1 MRAWRNRLPCR
12 RVFILLGALS
22 IIAEVPATIE
32 LARQQWQDGY
42 QRFQALASGPAARDR
57 LYLELETIS
66 AELRRRI
73 GQTFTLAEAADLY
86 GDAERWATDSLAERA
101 PVRGWAGDLAIV
113 LDAAFHLY
121 TRAAVDY
128 LP

>member
-1 MRAWRNRLPCR
+1 VRGPLPGR
-12 RVFILLGALS
+12 YTLS
-22 IIAEVPATIE
+22 IIAGVSATTEVS
-32 LARQQWQDGY
+32 RQQWQEGY
-42 QRFQALASGPAARDR
+42 RRFQALVTGSAAGDR

-66 AELRRRI
+66 DELRRRI
-73 GQTFTLAEAADLY
+73 GQTFTLAEAVELY
-86 GDAERWATDSLAERA
+86 GSAERWATDAMAERA
-101 PVRGWAGDLAIV
+101 AVRGWSHDLAIV

>member
-1 MRAWRNRLPCR
+1 MRGPLPGR
-12 RVFILLGALS
+12 YTLS
-22 IIAEVPATIE
+22 IIAGVSATTEVS
-32 LARQQWQDGY
+32 RQQWQEGY
-42 QRFQALASGPAARDR
+42 RRFQALAGGSVAGDR

-66 AELRRRI
+66 DELRRRI
-73 GQTFTLAEAADLY
+73 GQTFTLAEAVELY
-86 GDAERWATDSLAERA
+86 ASAERWAIDVVAERA
-101 PVRGWAGDLAIV
+101 AVRGWSHDLAIV

>member
-1 MRAWRNRLPCR
+1 M
-12 RVFILLGALS
+12 S
-22 IIAEVPATIE
+22 ATIE
-32 LARQQWQDGY
+32 VSRQQWQDGY
-42 QRFQALASGPAARDR
+42 QRFRALAGGSATDR

-66 AELRRRI
+66 DELRRRI
-73 GQTFTLAEAADLY
+73 GQTFTLAEAVELY
-86 GDAERWATDSLAERA
+86 GSAERWAIDVVAERA
-101 PVRGWAGDLAIV
+101 AVRGWSHDLAIV

>member
-1 MRAWRNRLPCR
+1 M
-12 RVFILLGALS
+12 
-22 IIAEVPATIE
+22 IAGVSATIE
-32 LARQQWQDGY
+32 ISRQQWHDGY
-42 QRFQALASGPAARDR
+42 QRFIALATVPAARER

-66 AELRRRI
+66 DELRRRI
-73 GQTFTLAEAADLY
+73 GQTFTLAEAVELY
-86 GDAERWATDSLAERA
+86 DDAEHWAPEAVAERA
-101 PVRGWAGDLAIV
+101 AVRGWARDLVIV

>member
-1 MRAWRNRLPCR
+1 
-12 RVFILLGALS
+12 VS
-22 IIAEVPATIE
+22 ATIE
-32 LARQQWQDGY
+32 VSRQQWQDGY
-42 QRFQALASGPAARDR
+42 QRFQALATGSAARDR

-66 AELRRRI
+66 DELRRRI
-73 GQTFTLAEAADLY
+73 GQTFTMAEAVELY
-86 GDAERWATDSLAERA
+86 SDAERWATDTLAERA
-101 PVRGWAGDLAIV
+101 AVRDWARDLAIV

>member
-1 MRAWRNRLPCR
+1 MRARSNLCEY
-12 RVFILLGALS
+12 ALS
-22 IIAEVPATIE
+22 IIAGVSTTVEVS
-32 LARQQWQDGY
+32 RQQWQDGY
-42 QRFQALASGPAARDR
+42 QRFQVLATDSTASAR

-66 AELRRRI
+66 DELRRRI
-73 GQTFTLAEAADLY
+73 GQTFTLAEAVELY
-86 GDAERWATDSLAERA
+86 GNAERWATDAVAERA
-101 PVRGWAGDLAIV
+101 AVRGWSHDLAIV

>member
-1 MRAWRNRLPCR
+1 M
-12 RVFILLGALS
+12 
-22 IIAEVPATIE
+22 
-32 LARQQWQDGY
+32 
-42 QRFQALASGPAARDR
+42 ASGPAARDR

-73 GQTFTLAEAADLY
+73 GQTFTLAEAVELY
-86 GDAERWATDSLAERA
+86 GGAERWATDVIAEREA
-101 PVRGWAGDLAIV
+101 VRGWSRDLAIV
-113 LDAAFHLY
+113 LDAAFYLY